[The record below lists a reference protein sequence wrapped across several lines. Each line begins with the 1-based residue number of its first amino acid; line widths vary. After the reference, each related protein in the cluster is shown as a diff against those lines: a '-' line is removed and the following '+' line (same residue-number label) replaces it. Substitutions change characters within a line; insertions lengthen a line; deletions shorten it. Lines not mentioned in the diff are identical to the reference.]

1 MLKKAIVILLA
12 LVLLVVLLVVPLVV
26 RWLYYYEGRYEPGEA
41 TRPDLTT
48 IEEPLPETQ
57 PFSDVEIS
65 ENRGTV
71 LVDLAHE
78 NRVQMAEL
86 NVLQARL
93 AARGSRLQPVFD
105 SDDLSM
111 QLQHAQS
118 LVIISP
124 AVDWTPDEIQ
134 WVERFVDKGG
144 RLLLVTDPS
153 RFGVIYDEEW
163 GYYIGLDS
171 DVPHINDL
179 ASRFGLVFE
188 DDYLYNTTENEGN
201 FRNIIL
207 TDLAE
212 DALTDG
218 LEQLVFF
225 AAHSISSQEPVLLT
239 ASGET
244 RSSTSERAEDLTVG
258 LLAADGAVLA
268 LGDLTFMTEPN
279 NAVRDNDQF
288 LANIADFLSSAQRN
302 YDLSDFPY
310 FFGDEVQL
318 VYAGAPLLNGDLV
331 EDASA
336 LQARLEE
343 VGKTLTLEATED
355 EASDTLFLG
364 LYEQAEEVEPYL
376 AAAQVTL
383 IFTPTETLDD
393 GGSDAESDESS
404 TDDSAITATEQ
415 PTTTETLEE
424 AESPYADKNRIVA
437 EPVGE
442 MSLVST
448 NLLLLQT
455 DDNRKV
461 MVALAYSES
470 GLQNALERLAANDL
484 EGCVLHEVETT
495 VTSLLAFC
503 PSGESSDEGGWQ
515 TEEQEEA
522 GPPEEAEPEEPEETE
537 APPVE
542 PLGSILIL
550 SLDDGAGR
558 YDSMTSAQ
566 DYAGILQDSYEVTIW
581 SIAEDGW
588 PGLEDLAIFDLSI
601 WTAGDFED
609 PMGDDAS
616 YLLYDL
622 MFEGVPVIFSGAYI
636 NESDTEV
643 VQRDI
648 QVSDASHPL
657 AEGFEDAQV
666 IEFVTPPSGSEY
678 EIGVLED
685 WSELDG
691 DIVFVRG
698 PNSEAS
704 DMPSV
709 VTLEDDFSDFRLVY
723 ICFPVYLLP
732 EDAKSQFVVN
742 AVSWLLS
749 P

>member
-1 MLKKAIVILLA
+1 MLKKAIIILLA
-12 LVLLVVLLVVPLVV
+12 LVLLIAPLVV
-26 RWLYYYEGRYEPGEA
+26 RWLYYYEGRYEPGEV
-41 TRPDLTT
+41 TRPDLTK
-48 IEEPLPETQ
+48 IEEPLPQTQ
-57 PFSDVEIS
+57 PFTDVEIS

-71 LVDLAHE
+71 LVDLVHE
-78 NRVQMAEL
+78 NRIQMAEL

-93 AARGSRLQPVFD
+93 AARGNRLQPVFD

-111 QLQHAQS
+111 QLQHAQA

-124 AVDWTPDEIQ
+124 GIDWTPDEIR
-134 WVERFVDKGG
+134 WVQRFVDKGG

-163 GYYIGLDS
+163 GYYIGLDA

-212 DALTDG
+212 DTLTDG

-225 AAHSISSQEPVLLT
+225 AAHSISSQEPALLAT
-239 ASGET
+239 SGET

-258 LLAADGAVLA
+258 MLAADGAVLA
-268 LGDLTFMTEPN
+268 LGDLTFMTEPH

-288 LANIADFLSSAQRN
+288 IANIADFLSSTQRS

-318 VYAGAPLLNGDLV
+318 VYAGAPLLDGDLV
-331 EDASA
+331 EYASA

-343 VGKTLTLEATED
+343 AGKTLTLEATED

-383 IFTPTETLDD
+383 IYTSTETLEDQD
-393 GGSDAESDESS
+393 SDSESDESS
-404 TDDSAITATEQ
+404 TGDSSITATEQ

-424 AESPYADKNRIVA
+424 AESPHADRNRILA

-455 DDNRKV
+455 EDNRTV
-461 MVALAYSES
+461 MVALADSET

-495 VTSLLAFC
+495 ATSLLAFC
-503 PSGESSDEGGWQ
+503 PSGETSDEGGWQ
-515 TEEQEEA
+515 EEEQEP
-522 GPPEEAEPEEPEETE
+522 GPPDEAETEEPEETE
-537 APPVE
+537 EPPVE
-542 PLGSILIL
+542 PLGSIIIL

-566 DYAGILQDSYEVTIW
+566 DYADILQDSYEVTTW
-581 SIAEDGW
+581 STAEE
-588 PGLEDLAIFDLSI
+588 GLPTLEEFAEFDLSI

-609 PMGDDAS
+609 AMGDEAS
-616 YLLYDL
+616 FLLYDL
-622 MFEGVPVIFSGAYI
+622 MFEGVPVILSGAYI
-636 NESDTEV
+636 SDSDTEL

-648 QVSDASHPL
+648 LVNDATHPL
-657 AEGFEDAQV
+657 AEGFEAGQV

-685 WSELDG
+685 WTEDDG
-691 DIVFVRG
+691 AIVFVRG

-709 VTLEDDFSDFRLVY
+709 VTLEDDFGDFRLVY
-723 ICFPVYLLP
+723 VCFPVYLLP
-732 EDAKSQFVVN
+732 QDAKSQFVVN